1 MNKTDSRKKL
11 LQHKKEL
18 LDTSIKAAGCGG
30 RQQKISTDISGRYV
44 DGK

>member
-18 LDTSIKAAGCGG
+18 LDTPIQVWGG
-30 RQQKISTDISGRYV
+30 AKDFNRQEDRK
-44 DGK
+44 